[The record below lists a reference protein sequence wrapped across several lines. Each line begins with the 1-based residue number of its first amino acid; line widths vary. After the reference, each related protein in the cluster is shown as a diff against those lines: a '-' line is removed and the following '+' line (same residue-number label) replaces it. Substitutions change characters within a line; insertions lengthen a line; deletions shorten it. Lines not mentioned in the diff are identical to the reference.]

1 MTDKTSKYR
10 KPHGLMSYFGRP
22 LGWLQVVANFTGACI
37 VTSYFVFFDQ
47 VFPAQQVQNTFYI
60 VGVMFVGLVIIAIF
74 FFNNWQKDLNRFADL
89 KRMEQEIDPVLQKKA
104 QRKILDFP
112 YISALMSL
120 FNWFLA
126 AITMTTYSLMSEAGA
141 EASSAAGLVEGLR
154 VFIGVIIAGII
165 TCAIIF
171 FTTESQCKKIWP
183 NFFPEGGLARIPG
196 AFRLKLRTRMF
207 VIFVLASILPLIL
220 MAVLSYNKAR
230 MMLIMDPS
238 QVIQSLLYLTA
249 FLLIVTLAVA
259 LILSRTF
266 STGIID
272 PVWQM
277 ENAMAKVEKGDL
289 TARVTVSSNDELGA
303 LAENFN
309 QMAEGLKDRYRLRQ
323 SLDLAKEV
331 QQNLL
336 PAKDPRFPGLDIA
349 GKSIYCDET
358 GGDYFDFFD
367 TAGTDAKKY
376 GVVIGDVS
384 EHGIPSALLMA
395 SARAFMRQRTALSG
409 SIAEIVGDVNRQ
421 LTKDVE
427 DTGRFITLFY
437 LQIDMNSRSLSWVR
451 AGHEPATL
459 YDPATGRFEELT
471 GKGIALGI
479 DDSWQYAEKNRVDLA
494 AGQIILLCTDGIW
507 EARNQKDEMFGRQAI
522 YNIIHQNSHR
532 PAAKIQDAI
541 LNALRQF
548 QQGVAPVDDITL
560 VIIKINDSTTGK

>member
-10 KPHGLMSYFGRP
+10 KSHGLMSYFGRP
-22 LGWLQVVANFTGACI
+22 LGWLQMVANFAGACI
-37 VTSYFVFFDQ
+37 VTSYFVFFDR
-47 VFPAQQVQNTFYI
+47 VFPAQQVQNTFYV
-60 VGVMFVGLVIIAIF
+60 VGIMFVGLVVIALVF
-74 FFNNWQKDLNRFADL
+74 HSNWQKDLNRFADL
-89 KRMEQEIDPVLQKKA
+89 KQLDQEIDPGLQKKA
-104 QRKILDFP
+104 QRKILDLP

-126 AITMTTYSLMSEAGA
+126 AITMTAYSLMSESGEGA
-141 EASSAAGLVEGLR
+141 SLTAGLFEGLR

-183 NFFPEGGLARIPG
+183 DFFPEGGLAGIPG

-230 MMLIMDPS
+230 MMLVMDPA

-249 FLLIVTLAVA
+249 FLLAVTLAVA
-259 LILSRTF
+259 IILSRTF
-266 STGIID
+266 STGIIE
-272 PVWQM
+272 PVRRM
-277 ENAMAKVEKGDL
+277 EAAMAKVEKGDL
-289 TARVTVSSNDELGA
+289 AVTVTVNSNDELGA

-309 QMAEGLKDRYRLRQ
+309 QMTEGLKDRYRLRQ

-336 PAKDPRFPGLDIA
+336 PAKDPQFSGLDIA

-367 TAGTDAKKY
+367 TTGTNAKKY

-421 LTKDVE
+421 LTRDVE

-437 LQIDMNSRSLSWVR
+437 LQIDINNRSLSWVR

-459 YDPATGRFEELT
+459 YDPAADRFEELS

-479 DDSWQYAEKNRVDLA
+479 DDSWRYAEKNRVGLA
-494 AGQIILLCTDGIW
+494 AGQIILLSTDGIW
-507 EARNQKDEMFGRQAI
+507 EARNLKDEMFGRQAI
-522 YNIIHQNSHR
+522 YRIIRQNSHR
-532 PAAKIQDAI
+532 AAAKIQDAI
-541 LNALRQF
+541 LDALHRF
-548 QQGVAPVDDITL
+548 QQGVASADDITL
-560 VIIKINDSTTGK
+560 VIIKINDGI

>member
-1 MTDKTSKYR
+1 MTDKTSKYWNSNR
-10 KPHGLMSYFGRP
+10 IMSYFGRP
-22 LGWLQVVANFTGACI
+22 IGWLQIVANFAGACI

-47 VFPAQQVQNTFYI
+47 VFPAQQVQNTFYV
-60 VGVMFVGLVIIAIF
+60 VGIMFVGLVIIAMV

-89 KRMEQEIDPVLQKKA
+89 KRLEQEIDPVLQKKA
-104 QRKILDFP
+104 QHKILDLP

-126 AITMTTYSLMSEAGA
+126 AITMTAYSLISESGQGA
-141 EASSAAGLVEGLR
+141 SATVGLVEGLR

-183 NFFPEGGLARIPG
+183 DFFPEGGLARTPG
-196 AFRLKLRTRMF
+196 VFRLKLRGRMF
-207 VIFVLASILPLIL
+207 VIFVLASILPLIM
-220 MAVLSYNKAR
+220 MAVLSYNKAS
-230 MMLIMDPS
+230 MMLVMDPAE
-238 QVIQSLLYLTA
+238 VIQSLLYLTA

-259 LILSRTF
+259 IILSRTF
-266 STGIID
+266 STGIVD
-272 PVWQM
+272 PVRRM
-277 ENAMAKVEKGDL
+277 EAAMAKVENGDL
-289 TARVTVSSNDELGA
+289 TAAVTVNSNDELGA

-309 QMAEGLKDRYRLRQ
+309 QMTEGLKDRYRLRQ

-336 PAKDPRFPGLDIA
+336 PVKDPRFCGLDIA

-367 TAGTDAKKY
+367 TAGTDEKKY

-409 SIAEIVGDVNRQ
+409 SIAEIVGDVNHQ
-421 LTKDVE
+421 LTRDVE

-437 LQIDMNSRSLSWVR
+437 LQIDMNSRSLGWVR

-459 YDPATGRFEELT
+459 YDPATDRFEELS

-479 DDSWQYAEKNRVDLA
+479 DDGWQYAENKRADLA
-494 AGQIILLCTDGIW
+494 AGQIILLSTDGIW
-507 EARNQKDEMFGRQAI
+507 EARNQMDEMFGRQDT
-522 YNIIHQNSHR
+522 YDIIRQNSHR
-532 PAAKIQDAI
+532 SAAKIQDTI
-541 LNALRQF
+541 LNALHRF
-548 QQGVAPVDDITL
+548 QQGVAPADDITL
-560 VIIKINDSTTGK
+560 VIIKIINGI